1 MVQYFWSYREEALA
15 QQLSQTGPRLIYIR
29 KLPGIKGWAKA
40 DLKTVIDHL
49 ADEEF
54 SATFE
59 AQLGH
64 MVSPGWGV
72 YAEALV
78 GDSVVDTDAYD
89 WGLCVGIRVMY

>member
-1 MVQYFWSYREEALA
+1 M
-15 QQLSQTGPRLIYIR
+15 
-29 KLPGIKGWAKA
+29 
-40 DLKTVIDHL
+40 VIDHQT
-49 ADEEF
+49 DEEY

-89 WGLCVGIRVMY
+89 WGLGVGNRFIY